1 MLYFAA
7 LLALI
12 GAAAGLAFRWKLLLP
27 VIILLPFTAIIF
39 AASRG
44 LRDSAIIILVAEAIL
59 QGGYFV
65 GLLTR
70 FTATAG
76 MRSASASSFFKG
88 RSDSKT
94 PDNERRTAP
103 R

>member
-7 LLALI
+7 LLALV
-12 GAAAGLAFRWKLLLP
+12 GATAGLTFRWKLLLP
-27 VIILLPFTAIIF
+27 VIVLLPFTAIIF
-39 AASRG
+39 AASRS
-44 LRDSAIIILVAEAIL
+44 LRDTVLFILVAEAVL

-70 FTATAG
+70 FTATVG
-76 MRSASASSFFKG
+76 MRSATASSLLRR

>member
-7 LLALI
+7 LLAVI
-12 GAAAGLAFRWKLLLP
+12 GATAGLAFRWKLLLP
-27 VIILLPFTAIIF
+27 VIVLLPFTAIIF
-39 AASRG
+39 AASRS
-44 LRDSAIIILVAEAIL
+44 LRDTVLIILVAEAVL

-76 MRSASASSFFKG
+76 MRSATASSLFRR